1 MSSLRRPI
9 AVAAA
14 VVTAAALGTTAFVLP
29 ATAVG
34 SAPAAGP
41 AAEKAA
47 PIPILGGTLTWGVL
61 ERYRTYVLG
70 MAKGEITVADGAV
83 KNADNTFTFGSATGQ
98 YDKDGG
104 HIITAAFKGSV
115 TFKSTLHGF
124 EVTVSNLRF
133 DTGTGVLTGDVKKNG
148 VASAGVPLAAVGFTG
163 PVMDKLTTKLTKEFA
178 DQLGSADYAGIAG
191 DPLSSKLELPKPSPS
206 PSSSPSSS
214 PSTSASASTSASP
227 STSASA
233 SASTSASSS
242 ASSSP
247 SPSADGPQQILG
259 GKLTWGLKESFRSY
273 VLKGKGTVTPADGA
287 VKNGD
292 TFDFTAGKGT
302 LDTKTRKL
310 DASFAGNLRFQFAD
324 HHIDMTFA
332 NPRITAEGETGVLI
346 LDVKTPT
353 LDKKAVPFA
362 TLSLPKAD
370 YKTANGVLALNGVRA
385 ALTQEGSAAF
395 LNGSAS
401 MYPKGERFDDINL
414 AVTVDKDA
422 TLPGG
427 TGGTTGGSATT
438 GGSGTT
444 GGTGGTAGGGG
455 SVGGSAGGN
464 LASTGAE
471 VPAGALLAASG
482 AVIAA
487 GAGAVFV
494 ARRRRT
500 LRG

>member
-1 MSSLRRPI
+1 MSSHRRPI

-29 ATAVG
+29 ATAAG
-34 SAPAAGP
+34 SASAAGP

-47 PIPILGGTLTWGVL
+47 PVPIVNGTLTWGVL
-61 ERYRTYVLG
+61 ERYRAYVLG

-104 HIITAAFKGSV
+104 HVVTAAFKGSV

-124 EVTVSNLRF
+124 EVTVGNLRF

-148 VASAGVPLAAVGFTG
+148 VAGAGVPLAAVGFTG

-178 DQLGSADYAGIAG
+178 DQLGSADYAGLAG
-191 DPLSSKLELPKPSPS
+191 DPLSSRLEFPKPSPS
-206 PSSSPSSS
+206 PSSSSS
-214 PSTSASASTSASP
+214 PSP

-233 SASTSASSS
+233 SASASPSTSTSPSSPV
-242 ASSSP
+242 SSSP
-247 SPSADGPQQILG
+247 SPSADGPRQILG
-259 GKLTWGLKESFRSY
+259 GKLTWGLKESFRGY

-287 VKNGD
+287 VKNGG

-346 LDVKTPT
+346 LDVRTPT

-401 MYPKGERFDDINL
+401 MYPKGERFDDIDL
-414 AVTVDKDA
+414 AVSVDKDA

-427 TGGTTGGSATT
+427 TGGTTAGSATT
-438 GGSGTT
+438 GGTGTT
-444 GGTGGTAGGGG
+444 GGTAGGG

-471 VPAGALLAASG
+471 VPAGALLAVSG